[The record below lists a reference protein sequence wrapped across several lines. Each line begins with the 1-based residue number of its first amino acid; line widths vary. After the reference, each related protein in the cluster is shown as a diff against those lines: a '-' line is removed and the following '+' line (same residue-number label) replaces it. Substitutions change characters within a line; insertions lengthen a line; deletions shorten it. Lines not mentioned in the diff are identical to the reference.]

1 MTIRRCS
8 VILLLAAAALAMGC
22 GKQRPDEPDG
32 AGTIVVAV
40 TDTSGF
46 FPGSVLGEPF
56 FMDSTEVSLQSRTH
70 IFTSSRLTGESGIAV
85 FAGLASGTYSVF
97 VRREVSVGPN
107 RIVFTGFGDLKLAGE
122 ETVSDT
128 ILAKTVSVSNLMI
141 NEVFY
146 AGSCASS
153 YYFYDQYVE
162 LYNSSSDTLYLD
174 NVIVTRQ
181 LGTIDPDMES
191 KDYVRAIY
199 AFQLHGT
206 GRQWPIAPGR
216 FVVIAADAVNHR
228 AYCAAS
234 PDLSTADYECFNAQ
248 GNDYDN
254 LLVPNFESIIPGRTT
269 DYLINLVHN
278 AVVIATGE
286 EYTIDENNYMYLPI
300 YTVIDGVEYSANPS
314 AAKEM
319 TVRIDAGFAG
329 VGVTRYSGTS
339 VERREPGLDTNNSTY
354 DFVNIS
360 PMTPGYFHGSP
371 GWMRWR

>member
-1 MTIRRCS
+1 MTMSRI
-8 VILLLAAAALAMGC
+8 IPLALLAAAVLSAGC
-22 GKQRPDEPDG
+22 GKEPPGAPDG

-56 FMDSTEVSLQSRTH
+56 FVDSAEVSIQSRTH
-70 IFTSSRLTGESGIAV
+70 IYTASRLTGESGAAV
-85 FAGLASGTYSVF
+85 FEDLAAGTYSVF
-97 VRREVSVGPN
+97 VRREVRVGPN
-107 RIVFTGFGDLKLAGE
+107 KVVFTGFSDLKLAGE
-122 ETVSDT
+122 ETAADT

-141 NEVFY
+141 NEIFY

-162 LYNSSSDTLYLD
+162 LYNASADTLYLD
-174 NVIVTRQ
+174 NVILTRQ
-181 LGTIDPDMES
+181 LGTIDPDMEL

-199 AFQLHGT
+199 AFQLQGT

-216 FVVIAADAVNHR
+216 YAVIAADAVNHR
-228 AYCAAS
+228 AYCANS
-234 PDLSTADYECFNAQ
+234 PDLSKADYECFNAL
-248 GNDYDN
+248 GNDYDVPG
-254 LLVPNFESIIPGRTT
+254 VPNFESIIPGRRT

-286 EYTIDENNYMYLPI
+286 EYTIDENNYMFLPI

-319 TVRIDAGFAG
+319 TVRVDAGFAG
-329 VGVTRYSGTS
+329 VGVTRYSATS

-354 DFVNIS
+354 DFVNTS
-360 PMTPGYFHGSP
+360 PMTPGYHHGAPS
-371 GWMRWR
+371 WMRWR

>member
-1 MTIRRCS
+1 MRTKRIFAI
-8 VILLLAAAALAMGC
+8 VLAAAALAAGC
-22 GKQRPDEPDG
+22 GKERPDRLDG
-32 AGTIVVAV
+32 TGTIVVAV

-56 FMDSTEVSLQSRTH
+56 FMDSVEVSVQSRTH
-70 IFTSSRLTGESGIAV
+70 MFTASRMTGETGVAV
-85 FAGLASGTYSVF
+85 FEELASGTYSVF

-107 RIVFTGFGDLKLAGE
+107 KIVFTGFGDLGLSGE

-128 ILAKTVSVSNLMI
+128 ILAKTVAVSNLMI

-162 LYNSSSDTLYLD
+162 LYNASNDTLYLD
-174 NVIVTRQ
+174 NVILTRQ
-181 LGTIDPDMES
+181 LGTIDPDMEI

-199 AFQLHGT
+199 AFQLQGT

-216 FVVIAADAVNHR
+216 YVVVAADAVNHR
-228 AYCAAS
+228 VYCANS
-234 PDLSTADYECFNAQ
+234 PDLSKADYECFNAQ

-254 LLVPNFESIIPGRTT
+254 LQVPNFESIIPGRTT

-286 EYTIDENNYMYLPI
+286 EYTIDENNYMFLPI
-300 YTVIDGVEYSANPS
+300 YTVIDGVEYSANPA
-314 AAKEM
+314 AAKEL
-319 TVRIDAGFAG
+319 TVRVDAGFAG
-329 VGVTRYSGTS
+329 VGVTRYSATS
-339 VERREPGLDTNNSTY
+339 VERREPGLDTNNSTF

-371 GWMRWR
+371 AWMRWR

>member
-1 MTIRRCS
+1 MKMKRAIAT
-8 VILLLAAAALAMGC
+8 VLAASALAAGC
-22 GKQRPDEPDG
+22 GKERLDRLEG
-32 AGTIVVAV
+32 VGTIVVAV

-56 FMDSTEVSLQSRTH
+56 FMDSTEVSVQSRTH
-70 IFTSSRLTGESGIAV
+70 MFTASRTTGESGLAV
-85 FAGLASGTYSVF
+85 FEGLVSGTYSVF
-97 VRREVSVGPN
+97 VRREVNVGPN
-107 RIVFTGFGDLKLAGE
+107 KIVFTGFGDLNLAGE
-122 ETVSDT
+122 ETASDT
-128 ILAKTVSVSNLMI
+128 ILAKTVAVSNLMI

-162 LYNSSSDTLYLD
+162 LYNASNDTLYLD
-174 NVIVTRQ
+174 NVILTRQ
-181 LGTIDPDMES
+181 LGTIDPDMEI

-199 AFQLHGT
+199 AFQLQGT

-216 FVVIAADAVNHR
+216 YVVVAADAVNHR
-228 AYCAAS
+228 AYCANS
-234 PDLSTADYECFNAQ
+234 PDLSKADYECFNAQ

-254 LLVPNFESIIPGRTT
+254 LQVPNFESIIPGRTT

-286 EYTIDENNYMYLPI
+286 EYTIDENNYMFLPI

-314 AAKEM
+314 AAKEL
-319 TVRIDAGFAG
+319 TVRVDAGFAG
-329 VGVTRYSGTS
+329 VGVTRYSATS
-339 VERREPGLDTNNSTY
+339 VERREPGLDTNNSTF

-371 GWMRWR
+371 AWMRWR

>member
-1 MTIRRCS
+1 MT
-8 VILLLAAAALAMGC
+8 GET
-22 GKQRPDEPDG
+22 G
-32 AGTIVVAV
+32 VAV
-40 TDTSGF
+40 F
-46 FPGSVLGEPF
+46 E
-56 FMDSTEVSLQSRTH
+56 E
-70 IFTSSRLTGESGIAV
+70 
-85 FAGLASGTYSVF
+85 LASGTYSVF

-107 RIVFTGFGDLKLAGE
+107 KIVFTGFGDLGLSGE

-141 NEVFY
+141 NEIFY

-162 LYNSSSDTLYLD
+162 LYNASNDTLYLD
-174 NVIVTRQ
+174 NVILTRQ
-181 LGTIDPDMES
+181 LGTIDPDMEN

-199 AFQLHGT
+199 AFQLKGT

-216 FVVIAADAVNHR
+216 YVVIAADAVNHR
-228 AYCAAS
+228 NYCANS
-234 PDLSTADYECFNAQ
+234 PDLSKADYECFNAL
-248 GNDYDN
+248 GNDYDVPG
-254 LLVPNFESIIPGRTT
+254 VPNFESIIPGRTT

-286 EYTIDENNYMYLPI
+286 EYSIDENNYMFLPI

-314 AAKEM
+314 AKKEM
-319 TVRIDAGFAG
+319 TVRVDAGFAG
-329 VGVTRYSGTS
+329 VGVTRYSATS

-360 PMTPGYFHGSP
+360 PVTPGYFHGMP
-371 GWMRWR
+371 AWMRWR

>member
-1 MTIRRCS
+1 MRASHAAAIPF
-8 VILLLAAAALAMGC
+8 LLASFVAAGC
-22 GKQRPDEPDG
+22 GRERPGGPDG

-56 FMDSTEVSLQSRTH
+56 FMDSTDVSIQSRTH
-70 IFTSSRLTGESGIAV
+70 IFTASRRTGESGVAV
-85 FAGLASGTYSVF
+85 FEGLASGIYSVF

-107 RIVFTGFGDLKLAGE
+107 KVVFTGFGDLQLAGE
-122 ETVSDT
+122 ETATDT

-141 NEVFY
+141 NEIFY

-162 LYNSSSDTLYLD
+162 LYNASNDTLYLD
-174 NVIVTRQ
+174 NVILTRQ
-181 LGTIDPDMES
+181 LGTIDPDMEN

-199 AFQLHGT
+199 AFQLKGT

-216 FVVIAADAVNHR
+216 YVVIAADAVNHR
-228 AYCAAS
+228 NYCANS
-234 PDLSTADYECFNAQ
+234 PDLSKADYECFNAL
-248 GNDYDN
+248 GNDYDVPG
-254 LLVPNFESIIPGRTT
+254 VPNFESIIPGRTT

-286 EYTIDENNYMYLPI
+286 EYSIDENNYMFLPI

-314 AAKEM
+314 AKKEM
-319 TVRIDAGFAG
+319 TVRVDAGFAG
-329 VGVTRYSGTS
+329 VGVTRYSATS

-360 PMTPGYFHGSP
+360 PVTPGYFHGMP
-371 GWMRWR
+371 AWMRWR